1 VSDPL
6 TNRRV
11 IGYAAGVLIFALGA
25 PFCLLPPASGLS
37 WWLGPFVGCIS
48 LGLILWTA
56 QMSSYV
62 MERVAVAGFVALV
75 SAFLLYTMISEE
87 TKNRGEYQT
96 LIPFLI
102 GLALAVPL
110 VIWPVRRVA
119 AGWKRMIARSIV
131 LTLVLAPL
139 PFGPEG
145 TLMPLIVTL
154 VFPPLIFLFMFP
166 GRILLS
172 FLFCL
177 SVLSAVAGIQTL
189 LPATRVAV
197 ERRSL

>member
-1 VSDPL
+1 MRDTLS
-6 TNRRV
+6 TKRV
-11 IGYAAGVLIFALGA
+11 IGYAAGTLILVLGA
-25 PFCLLPPASGLS
+25 PFCLFPPSSGLS

-56 QMSSYV
+56 QMSRHV
-62 MERVAVAGFVALV
+62 IERVAVAGFVALM

-87 TKNRGEYQT
+87 IKHRGEYQT

-102 GLALAVPL
+102 GFALAVLL
-110 VIWPVRRVA
+110 VIWPVRKVA
-119 AGWKRMIARSIV
+119 AGWKRMIARSIIF
-131 LTLVLAPL
+131 TLFLAPL

-154 VFPPLIFLFMFP
+154 VYPPLIFLFLFP

-172 FLFCL
+172 FLACFGFF
-177 SVLSAVAGIQTL
+177 SAVAGIQSLLIASRVGVEGKTL
-189 LPATRVAV
+189 
-197 ERRSL
+197 